1 MSQALTAEGPLGQED
16 RATPWLGM
24 IVALAS
30 WAMMF
35 AALFLSYVLLRVQQ
49 RVWPPLGTPALPVM
63 FGLVNT
69 VVLLASSGALAYS
82 VAQMRKLYYRRFIAG
97 LWAAIALGAG
107 FLLLQL
113 SLWQRM
119 HEAGLSLGAIFGSI
133 FYVLTWFHAFHIV
146 AGLGALLWLAYGA
159 ARHRYGPDRQ
169 VPVMLVSAF
178 WHFLDVMWICMF
190 VAIFLV

>member
-1 MSQALTAEGPLGQED
+1 LGHED
-16 RATPWLGM
+16 RTTPWLGM
-24 IVALAS
+24 VVALAS

-35 AALFLSYVLLRVQQ
+35 AALFLAYVLLRVQQ
-49 RVWPPLGTPALPVM
+49 RVWPPLGTPSLPVM

-69 VVLLASSGALAYS
+69 LVLLVSSGALAYGA
-82 VAQMRKLYYRRFIAG
+82 AQMRRLYYRRFLAG
-97 LWAAIALGAG
+97 LWTAIVFGGAFLAL
-107 FLLLQL
+107 QIM
-113 SLWQRM
+113 LWQRM
-119 HEAGLSLGAIFGSI
+119 HEAGLSLGALFGSI

-169 VPVMLVSAF
+169 VPVILVSAF